1 MANPAMVSGNVAAPA
16 GGAGMN
22 PFWYASNFYAQKNNA
37 QIAATQLTT
46 SQTAFNLPLDSL
58 GFLRGARIQVRST
71 GGAGGAVTADNP
83 WNLFQNLSF
92 NNVDGGNILYAMDG
106 YSHMLYQ
113 AYGRPWQGD
122 PTQAYD
128 YAQSINPSFT
138 LKLAPEVRH
147 TAGVLAN
154 TDARSQYRVQGNL
167 ATAATLT
174 TSGSTAPTVT
184 TTTFIDVWAQ
194 VDSQDLNNVPNEQL
208 PPGINLMNQ
217 RRYQS
222 LPLSGA
228 GSNNTILANAVVGNE
243 IRLAML
249 VVRDSNGARQ
259 DYLSDPIQ
267 WFIDQRLLSNYT
279 PDLVEQ
285 YMEDFYGA
293 GKAMARPTGVYV
305 FPRFF
310 NPGTLYGQGWLETSN
325 ASALKWQTATA
336 AGATNTSGGT
346 INVYVD
352 EMIATGA
359 VPGELRDI

>member
-1 MANPAMVSGNVAAPA
+1 MANPAMVSGTTAAPS
-16 GGAGMN
+16 GGAAMN
-22 PFWYASNFYAQKNNA
+22 PFWSSSNFYAQKNNA
-37 QIAATQLTT
+37 QIAASQLST
-46 SQTAFNLPLDSL
+46 STVPFNLPLDSL
-58 GFLRGARIQVRST
+58 GFLRGARVQVRST
-71 GGAGGAVTADNP
+71 GGAGGTVTSDNP
-83 WNLFQNLSF
+83 WNLFQNVSF
-92 NNVDGGNILYAMDG
+92 NNVDGGNILYQMDG
-106 YSHMLYQ
+106 YEHMLYQ

-122 PTQAYD
+122 PTAAYD

-138 LKLAPEVRH
+138 LKFAPEIRH

-154 TDARSQYRVQGNL
+154 TDARSQYRLQGNL
-167 ATAATLT
+167 STATELI
-174 TSGSTAPTVT
+174 TSGTTAPTVT

-194 VDSQDLNNVPNEQL
+194 VDSKDINDIPNEQL

-217 RRYQS
+217 RRQQT

-228 GSNNTILANAVVGNE
+228 GSTNTILANAVVGNE
-243 IRLAML
+243 VRLAFL

-267 WFIDQRLLSNYT
+267 WFIDQRLISNYT

-293 GKAMARPTGVYV
+293 GQAMARPTGVYV
-305 FPRFF
+305 FPRFY
-310 NPGTLYGQGWLETSN
+310 NPGTMYGQGWLGTSN
-325 ASALKWQTATA
+325 ASALKWQSSTA

-352 EMIATGA
+352 EMIPTGP
-359 VPGELRDI
+359 VPAELYDI